1 MPNPLLTECSF
12 HSAAPTHDVQPCG
25 ECASCLEMDAFHEQR
40 ERQYATDREAD
51 YERGAAALT
60 NVGVHAAHCCLE
72 HGCKYGDDLDGRCPV
87 VNRDI
92 PQDYPC
98 EHCDEKRVYL
108 LLTDSAEGGTI
119 GLVSLPSDQLA
130 KAYVEAAEHD
140 VCVSVV
146 TVTALE
152 NAASLS
158 ALLAR

>member
-12 HSAAPTHDVQPCG
+12 HSAAPTHDVRPCG

-51 YERGAAALT
+51 YERGAAALS
-60 NVGVHAAHCCLE
+60 
-72 HGCKYGDDLDGRCPV
+72 
-87 VNRDI
+87 
-92 PQDYPC
+92 

-108 LLTDSAEGGTI
+108 LLTDSDEGWTI

-130 KAYVEAAEHD
+130 KAHAEAADHD

-146 TVTALE
+146 TVTVLE